1 MGKIQKL
8 EMDDFG
14 DLLDELEGELTSAP
28 VGRAPPPGS
37 MSLGQPQCGM
47 PSNKSAG
54 GGDDLDDLLGDF
66 DCAEL
71 KCASPAQKVVP
82 VVLPSSSGPPGS
94 KQKCGTVY
102 MGGANDGM
110 GYQDCVG
117 TVCCNKLRC
126 HSCDFPVVVWDNYEW
141 DASADYIFM
150 RYNYPDWEKLQ
161 PKLMPRTGVRAYGCG
176 CSWRSV
182 RQVVDITA
190 NLSEEWKCREQ
201 AGDGWH
207 QQNGWWVCGGHLA

>member
-1 MGKIQKL
+1 MGKYKL

-161 PKLMPRTGVRAYGCG
+161 PFRKNGSAANRLETDGTNRMAGGYAGVT
-176 CSWRSV
+176 SHKSV
-182 RQVVDITA
+182 SSQSASRIISFKD
-190 NLSEEWKCREQ
+190 
-201 AGDGWH
+201 H
-207 QQNGWWVCGGHLA
+207 